1 MEQQEAKDAEILRET
16 IEAVIDGVEGIDRS
30 AAGLTI
36 RELALVI
43 APIAIMVAMAVEDMA
58 PQQKPK
64 C

>member
-16 IEAVIDGVEGIDRS
+16 IEAVIDGVEGIDRP
-30 AAGLTI
+30 ADGLTI

-43 APIAIMVAMAVEDMA
+43 APIAVMVAMAVEDME